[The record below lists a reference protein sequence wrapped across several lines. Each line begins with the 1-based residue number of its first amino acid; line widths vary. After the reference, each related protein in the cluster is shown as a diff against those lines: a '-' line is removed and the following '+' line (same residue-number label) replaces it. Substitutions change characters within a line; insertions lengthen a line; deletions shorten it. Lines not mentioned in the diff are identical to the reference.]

1 MWTQV
6 AGWLKAVAP
15 ERIPAWLV
23 IALVVVILALQG
35 YAGLPAQVEENTHAI
50 EEIRDDR
57 ETDSRNIAQS
67 LCILKLQVEV
77 GVDAVSPLEM
87 ERRCLE

>member
-1 MWTQV
+1 MWAHV

-15 ERIPAWLV
+15 ERIPAWTV

-35 YAGLPAQVEENTHAI
+35 YAGLPAQVAENTQAI
-50 EEIRDDR
+50 EEIREDR
-57 ETDSRNIAQS
+57 ETDSRNIEQA
-67 LCILKLQVEV
+67 LCILKLQVEIEP
-77 GVDAVSPLEM
+77 GTLSPLAV